1 MLKPEYLQR
10 VPDGMIKLYAQAEA
24 DILADMARRIS
35 TYDYWIPAVEH
46 QAKMLE
52 EAGMVREEI
61 LARLK
66 TLTGRADR
74 ELRQLMQEAGTA
86 ALKSDDAVYRRQ
98 GLNPPPVSASED
110 LQKVLQA
117 GYEKTSGAFR
127 NLTLTTARTAAHQF
141 AQALDRAYMQ
151 ITLGGMDY
159 NTAIRS
165 TIKQLSAEGVGAI

>member
-10 VPDGMIKLYAQAEA
+10 VPEGMIKLYAQAEA

-66 TLTGRADR
+66 TLTAV
-74 ELRQLMQEAGTA
+74 QEV
-86 ALKSDDAVYRRQ
+86 DQ
-98 GLNPPPVSASED
+98 PP
-110 LQKVLQA
+110 
-117 GYEKTSGAFR
+117 F
-127 NLTLTTARTAAHQF
+127 
-141 AQALDRAYMQ
+141 
-151 ITLGGMDY
+151 LGSSVFDG
-159 NTAIRS
+159 S
-165 TIKQLSAEGVGAI
+165 

>member
-10 VPDGMIKLYAQAEA
+10 VPEGMIKLYAQAEA

-74 ELRQLMQEAGTA
+74 ELRQLMQEAGGV

-98 GLNPPPVSASED
+98 GMNPPPVSASED
-110 LQKVLQA
+110 LQKYCRQDTR
-117 GYEKTSGAFR
+117 KPP
-127 NLTLTTARTAAHQF
+127 AHF
-141 AQALDRAYMQ
+141 A
-151 ITLGGMDY
+151 I
-159 NTAIRS
+159 
-165 TIKQLSAEGVGAI
+165 

>member
-86 ALKSDDAVYRRQ
+86 ALKSDDAVYCNSIRR
-98 GLNPPPVSASED
+98 L
-110 LQKVLQA
+110 
-117 GYEKTSGAFR
+117 FR
-127 NLTLTTARTAAHQF
+127 HLRTYRRYCRQDTRKQRVHF
-141 AQALDRAYMQ
+141 A
-151 ITLGGMDY
+151 I
-159 NTAIRS
+159 
-165 TIKQLSAEGVGAI
+165 

>member
-35 TYDYWIPAVEH
+35 AYDYWIPAVEH

-74 ELRQLMQEAGTA
+74 ELRQLMQEAGGV

-98 GLNPPPVSASED
+98 GLNRRLFRHLRTCRRYCRQDTRKPP
-110 LQKVLQA
+110 
-117 GYEKTSGAFR
+117 
-127 NLTLTTARTAAHQF
+127 AHF
-141 AQALDRAYMQ
+141 A
-151 ITLGGMDY
+151 I
-159 NTAIRS
+159 
-165 TIKQLSAEGVGAI
+165 